1 VEDPLVAVKE
11 EPEPVTLAFG
21 VPEPHCAA
29 AVERSANA
37 VTKIDSL
44 AIVTGGFIALEGG
57 KSQLAIHRLAVW
69 RSEFIAGE

>member
-1 VEDPLVAVKE
+1 MAVKE

-37 VTKIDSL
+37 VTKMDSL
-44 AIVTGGFIALEGG
+44 AMIVTGGFRRGKITTRKSSGTSLETRVY
-57 KSQLAIHRLAVW
+57 S
-69 RSEFIAGE
+69 

>member
-1 VEDPLVAVKE
+1 MAVKE

-37 VTKIDSL
+37 VTKMDSL
-44 AIVTGGFIALEGG
+44 AMIVTGGFYKGENHN
-57 KSQLAIHRLAVW
+57 SQ
-69 RSEFIAGE
+69 FIGYQSGNQSL